1 MATDRYQRGMND
13 TGREARRRLIVGL
26 SGLSVMLL
34 LVLLVG
40 WATAPARQEADL
52 ARAQAQAAG
61 VSNPGVPQEKND
73 SSLVD
78 LGVEPALNNDA
89 APAVPRAET
98 PIPQVQG
105 DRLVVPDLQPDPQLD
120 PGKTRR

>member
-1 MATDRYQRGMND
+1 MAIERHQRIIAD
-13 TGREARRRLIVGL
+13 TGRESRRRLVVGL

-40 WATAPARQEADL
+40 WVTGSARQEADI

-61 VSNPGVPQEKND
+61 VANPGGAPTGKD
-73 SSLVD
+73 SALVD
-78 LGVEPALNNDA
+78 LGVEPALNSDQ
-89 APAVPRAET
+89 APAVPSAET
-98 PIPQVQG
+98 PMPQVKG

-120 PGKTRR
+120 PGKGNR